1 MNRFLAF
8 AVLCGLSLTACA
20 QQAAPPAEGQK
31 ITVGAKTLVEP
42 VYAAGTPEARVS

>member
-31 ITVGAKTLVEP
+31 AIQRRPRTGGA
-42 VYAAGTPEARVS
+42 RH